1 MPTAANLIAFASL
14 AIAVVLTP
22 GPNMIYMISRAITQG
37 CLAGLIAFSGVAVG
51 FVVYLLCAAFGLT
64 AIVFAVP
71 YAYDVLRF
79 AGALYLAWLAFEA
92 LRPGGKSPFQV
103 TKLPIARPQ
112 RLFLMGIFTSL
123 LNPKMAIFYLALLP
137 NFIDP
142 SRPVLTQSVALGSL
156 HIVISITINTAI
168 ACAAGSIAA
177 FLTTRPKWLLAQRWV
192 MGTMLGA
199 LAMRMAVEGRKWSVI
214 PGRGQSSRTRNP
226 DTYAVPLCRIPGSLA
241 DARAPE

>member
-1 MPTAANLIAFASL
+1 MPATANLIAFASL
-14 AIAVVLTP
+14 AVAVVLTP

-37 CLAGLIAFSGVAVG
+37 RLAGLIAYSGVALG
-51 FVVYLLCAAFGLT
+51 FVGYLLCAAFGLT

-79 AGALYLAWLAFEA
+79 VGAAYIAWLAFEA

-103 TKLPIARPQ
+103 RTLPVASTR
-112 RLFLMGIFTSL
+112 RLFLMGLLTSL

-142 SRPVLTQSVALGSL
+142 TGNVLGQSIALGSL
-156 HIVISITINTAI
+156 HIVISIAINMSI

-177 FLTTRPKWLLAQRWV
+177 FLMARPKWLLAQRWV

-199 LAMRMAVEGRKWSVI
+199 LAMHMALE
-214 PGRGQSSRTRNP
+214 SRR
-226 DTYAVPLCRIPGSLA
+226 
-241 DARAPE
+241 

>member
-1 MPTAANLIAFASL
+1 MPTITNLIAFASL
-14 AIAVVLTP
+14 AVAVVLTP

-37 CLAGLIAFSGVAVG
+37 RLAGLIAYSGVAVG
-51 FVVYLLCAAFGLT
+51 FVAYLLCAAFGLT

-71 YAYDVLRF
+71 YAYDALRF
-79 AGALYLAWLAFEA
+79 VGAAYIAWLAFEA

-103 TKLPIARPQ
+103 RTLPVASTR
-112 RLFLMGIFTSL
+112 RLFLMGLLTSL

-142 SRPVLTQSVALGSL
+142 TGNVLGQSIALGSL
-156 HIVISITINTAI
+156 HIVISIAINMSI

-177 FLTTRPKWLLAQRWV
+177 FLMARPKWLLAQRWV

-199 LAMRMAVEGRKWSVI
+199 LAMHMALE
-214 PGRGQSSRTRNP
+214 SRR
-226 DTYAVPLCRIPGSLA
+226 
-241 DARAPE
+241 

>member
-1 MPTAANLIAFASL
+1 MPTATSLIAFASL
-14 AIAVVLTP
+14 AVAVVLTP

-37 CLAGLIAFSGVAVG
+37 RLAGMIAFSGVAVG

-79 AGALYLAWLAFEA
+79 VGAVYLAWLAFEA

-103 TKLPIARPQ
+103 KTLPMARPP
-112 RLFLMGIFTSL
+112 RLFLMGLLTSL

-142 SRPVLTQSVALGSL
+142 AHNVLTQSLALGSL
-156 HIVISITINTAI
+156 HIVISVTINSAI

-177 FLTTRPKWLLAQRWV
+177 FLATRPKWLLAQRWV
-192 MGTMLGA
+192 MGSMLGGLAISMA
-199 LAMRMAVEGRKWSVI
+199 LE
-214 PGRGQSSRTRNP
+214 SRN
-226 DTYAVPLCRIPGSLA
+226 
-241 DARAPE
+241 

>member
-1 MPTAANLIAFASL
+1 MPTTANLIAFASL
-14 AIAVVLTP
+14 AVAVVLTP

-37 CLAGLIAFSGVAVG
+37 RVAGMIAFSGVAVG

-79 AGALYLAWLAFEA
+79 AGAAYLAWLAFEA

-103 TKLPIARPQ
+103 KTLPVASTR
-112 RLFLMGIFTSL
+112 RLFLMGLFTSL

-142 SRPVLTQSVALGSL
+142 AGNVLTQSLALGSL
-156 HIVISITINTAI
+156 HIAISITINTMI
-168 ACAAGSIAA
+168 AFGAGAIAA
-177 FLTTRPKWLLAQRWV
+177 FLTARPKWLLAQRWV

-199 LAMRMAVEGRKWSVI
+199 LAFRMAVEGRK
-214 PGRGQSSRTRNP
+214 
-226 DTYAVPLCRIPGSLA
+226 
-241 DARAPE
+241 

>member
-1 MPTAANLIAFASL
+1 MPATANLIAFASL
-14 AIAVVLTP
+14 AVAVVLTP
-22 GPNMIYMISRAITQG
+22 GPNMIYMISRSITQG
-37 CLAGLIAFSGVAVG
+37 RLAGIIAFGGVAVG

-71 YAYDVLRF
+71 YAYDALRF
-79 AGALYLAWLAFEA
+79 VGAAYIAWLAFEA

-103 TKLPIARPQ
+103 RTLPVASTR
-112 RLFLMGIFTSL
+112 RLFLMGLLTSL

-142 SRPVLTQSVALGSL
+142 TGNVLGQSIALGSL
-156 HIVISITINTAI
+156 HIVISIAINMSI

-177 FLTTRPKWLLAQRWV
+177 FLMARPKWLLAQRWV

-199 LAMRMAVEGRKWSVI
+199 LAMHMALE
-214 PGRGQSSRTRNP
+214 SRR
-226 DTYAVPLCRIPGSLA
+226 
-241 DARAPE
+241 